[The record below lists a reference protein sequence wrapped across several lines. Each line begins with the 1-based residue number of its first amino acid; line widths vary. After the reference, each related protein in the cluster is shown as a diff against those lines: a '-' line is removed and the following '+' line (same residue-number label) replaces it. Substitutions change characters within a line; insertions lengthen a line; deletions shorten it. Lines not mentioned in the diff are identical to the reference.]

1 MPPNRATLVYRLDPG
16 QIEDLLSLD
25 VTPEPEAIYRTAIV
39 IHINADPDFQS
50 KIQGL
55 IRQLGDESWQKREA
69 AQASLKTIL
78 RPARHLLEQALKNK
92 DMEIVYRAE
101 QLLEEVKSSDYN
113 IANGI
118 CLVSR
123 SPDASDRERAGGG
136 AVERRP
142 YGWYSGRQV

>member
-1 MPPNRATLVYRLDPG
+1 M
-16 QIEDLLSLD
+16 SLD

-101 QLLEEVKSSDYN
+101 QLLEEVKSSD
-113 IANGI
+113 
-118 CLVSR
+118 
-123 SPDASDRERAGGG
+123 
-136 AVERRP
+136 
-142 YGWYSGRQV
+142 